1 MTAETPLVETVEA
14 DFLFFGDG
22 RGPDARDTSWN
33 LSGLYLVQ
41 RDTLGSFCNK
51 LTTTGWE
58 YPKNSGPDPVLV
70 ASLPLQDHVT

>member
-51 LTTTGWE
+51 LTTTG
-58 YPKNSGPDPVLV
+58 
-70 ASLPLQDHVT
+70 